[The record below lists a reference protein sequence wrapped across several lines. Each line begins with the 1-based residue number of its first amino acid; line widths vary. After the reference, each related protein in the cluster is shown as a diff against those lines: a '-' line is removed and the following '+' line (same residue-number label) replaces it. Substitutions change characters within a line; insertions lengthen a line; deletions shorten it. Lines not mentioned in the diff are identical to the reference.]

1 MIETLF
7 PKRLGTNFR
16 WLVVSSWV
24 SNLGDGIALA
34 AGPLL
39 VASLTEDA
47 FLVAFAATLQ
57 WTPPLLF
64 GLFAGA
70 ITDRVDRRRLIVA
83 ADLARTAV
91 LIVLAGTIVTDTV
104 TIELVL
110 ATLFVLGTAEVFADN
125 TASTLLPMLVEP
137 QDLTVGNARLQ
148 AGFVTLNQ
156 LAGPPLGAAL
166 FAVGWALPFT
176 TQAIV
181 IALGA
186 ALILKVSLPPHGV
199 DPDERRHVRRE
210 IAEGVSWTRHHPAVR
225 TLVLTI
231 LTFNITF
238 GAAWSVLVLYATDH
252 LGLGEVGFGL
262 ITTVIAAGGLVGT
275 LGYDWITARVSLGNI
290 MRIGLIIE
298 TLTHL
303 GLATTA
309 RPLVAMPIFFVFGLH
324 AFVWGTTSVTIRQR
338 AVPMKLQGR
347 VSSVNVVGSTG
358 GLVVGSLIGG
368 VIARNWGVTGPFW
381 FGFVGSA
388 VFVVLIWRELR
399 HISHDDDRMATGT
412 QRESPNQ

>member
-7 PKRLGTNFR
+7 PKRLGISFR
-16 WLVVSSWV
+16 WLAASSWV

-39 VASLTEDA
+39 VASLTDDA
-47 FLVAFAATLQ
+47 FLVALAATLQ

-64 GLFAGA
+64 GLFAGV
-70 ITDRVDRRRLIVA
+70 ITDRVHRRRLIITVN
-83 ADLARTAV
+83 LIRTAV
-91 LIVLAGTIVTDTV
+91 LLALTGTIVTDRV
-104 TIELVL
+104 SIELVL
-110 ATLFVLGTAEVFADN
+110 GTLFVLGTAEVFADN
-125 TASTLLPMLVEP
+125 TSSTLLPMLVERD
-137 QDLTVGNARLQ
+137 DLTVGNARLM

-156 LAGPPLGAAL
+156 LVGPPLGAAL
-166 FAVGWALPFT
+166 FAVGWALPFS
-176 TQAIV
+176 TQAALV
-181 IALGA
+181 ALGA
-186 ALILKVSLPPHGV
+186 GLVAKVRLPPHGV
-199 DPDERRHVRRE
+199 DRDKRHHLRRE
-210 IAEGVSWTRHHPAVR
+210 IVEGITWTRRHPAVR

-231 LTFNITF
+231 FTFNLPF
-238 GAAWSVLVLYATDH
+238 GAAWAVLVLYATDH

-275 LGYDWITARVSLGNI
+275 VGYDWITARITLGNI

-303 GLATTA
+303 GLATTN
-309 RPLVAMPIFFVFGLH
+309 RPAVAMPIFFVFGVH

-338 AVPMKLQGR
+338 AVPTNLQGR
-347 VSSVNVVGSTG
+347 VSSVNVVGVTG

-399 HISHDDDRMATGT
+399 HISRDDQPIAK
-412 QRESPNQ
+412 PH